1 MTRFRVV
8 QCDVGGR
15 LVSKLYKPGTMLKYL
30 ADEELFDELHEL
42 HVEKGHAGRDIMKKA
57 VKRPSCRSW
66 LAVNPV

>member
-8 QCDVGGR
+8 QCDVGSR
-15 LVSKLYKPGTMLKYL
+15 LVSKLYKLGTKYL
-30 ADEELFDELHEL
+30 TDEELFDELHEL